1 MLRQLLNDQRAGNV
15 ETLLLAQLL
24 YFMMPIGPHV
34 INSQAV
40 ALVINNLKQLVPDVN
55 QLGRSQL
62 TFKHGILH
70 SLTDIFTGAGNLTQ
84 PPALSSVATS

>member
-1 MLRQLLNDQRAGNV
+1 
-15 ETLLLAQLL
+15 
-24 YFMMPIGPHV
+24 MMPIGPHV

-70 SLTDIFTGAGNLTQ
+70 TLSIIDALPGNLPQ
-84 PPALSSVATS
+84 AFAPALSSVATS